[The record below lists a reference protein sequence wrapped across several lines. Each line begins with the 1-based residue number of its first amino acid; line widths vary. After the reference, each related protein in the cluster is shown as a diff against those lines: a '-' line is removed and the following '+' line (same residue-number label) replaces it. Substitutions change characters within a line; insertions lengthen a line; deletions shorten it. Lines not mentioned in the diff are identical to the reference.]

1 MPFRTASLL
10 QLRNYPR
17 AAQEKLTAA
26 PWPTGGN
33 SNKPLK
39 TYIKGEIIMNLRDNL
54 TRFITTEFL
63 DGAEHEAI
71 PDDLNLLESGII
83 DSLGILRLVVY
94 LEEELN
100 VVIEPEQ
107 MLPKNLSSI
116 GAIMNLVNAE
126 SGVG

>member
-1 MPFRTASLL
+1 
-10 QLRNYPR
+10 
-17 AAQEKLTAA
+17 
-26 PWPTGGN
+26 
-33 SNKPLK
+33 
-39 TYIKGEIIMNLRDNL
+39 MNLRDNL

-94 LEEELN
+94 LEEELS